1 MLHCTRAKPSLGDH
15 DIFNEYHSVNGTFF
29 SKLSVPILRRNKNK
43 NEAEEFRY
51 RNNRLR
57 NGLAQ
62 PLPAHARCSRSVNLS
77 IHQTRNSAVA
87 EIALRKTWLRCATRV
102 IEHWNLLGTLL
113 VSAH

>member
-1 MLHCTRAKPSLGDH
+1 MNIIVLMELFLV
-15 DIFNEYHSVNGTFF
+15 IF

-62 PLPAHARCSRSVNLS
+62 PLPAHALLAERKSLYPPNEKFS
-77 IHQTRNSAVA
+77 VA

-102 IEHWNLLGTLL
+102 IEH
-113 VSAH
+113 